1 MSDYSFMKSGFTMTQ
16 KSDTVEM
23 QKNVATMVATFM
35 SEGFKHAAHYVKH
48 HETRDVIMSEDIK
61 RGMMLEVFLFN
72 KRPDL
77 SDRLDEIKQLIHG
90 YDDDEENSDD
100 EDSDDDM
107 VVSDGEEKDLKY
119 SENDCKCGICDAM
132 NKIYDRWQA
141 WTPETPFDII
151 LKKNIDEIPVE
162 D

>member
-1 MSDYSFMKSGFTMTQ
+1 M
-16 KSDTVEM
+16 
-23 QKNVATMVATFM
+23 
-35 SEGFKHAAHYVKH
+35 
-48 HETRDVIMSEDIK
+48 
-61 RGMMLEVFLFN
+61 
-72 KRPDL
+72 
-77 SDRLDEIKQLIHG
+77 IHD

-119 SENDCKCGICDAM
+119 SENECKCGICDAM

-151 LKKNIDEIPVE
+151 IKKNIDEIPVV